1 MLLLNVDFVFNG
13 QWFHYGRFQSVQWS
27 RFSYHTFL
35 HYIFLDHIHVR
46 QKKGTFTSSSFP
58 VSSSLLHSSSDWSS
72 DVISNNPFTLV
83 TPEVYPSISHM
94 FSFGVSIHILS
105 SFWEIL
111 SFTWIQQRKWFALLK
126 HVLIASNNFFSPSV
140 PYALKLTSTGFNR
153 NRTLA
158 NEKYGS
164 QVLLEWIEDGPSK
177 TGWTLE
183 LTLYNS
189 GWR

>member
-35 HYIFLDHIHVR
+35 HDIFLITFMYDK
-46 QKKGTFTSSSFP
+46 KKGTFTSSSFP
-58 VSSSLLHSSSDWSS
+58 ISSRLLHSSSDWSS
-72 DVISNNPFTLV
+72 DVTSNNPFTLV

-94 FSFGVSIHILS
+94 FSFGVSIHKLS

-111 SFTWIQQRKWFALLK
+111 SFTWIQQRKWSALLK
-126 HVLIASNNFFSPSV
+126 HVLIASSNFFSPSV

-153 NRTLA
+153 NITLA